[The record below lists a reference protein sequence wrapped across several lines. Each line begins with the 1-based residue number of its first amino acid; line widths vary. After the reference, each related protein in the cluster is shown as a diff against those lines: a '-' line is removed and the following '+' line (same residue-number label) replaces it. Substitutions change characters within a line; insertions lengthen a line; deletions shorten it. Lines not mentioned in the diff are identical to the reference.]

1 MDSAARI
8 MGTHMLLQSTL
19 GYIITVQ
26 YLINVHNVKNS
37 LSYGLQRN
45 DNLMLLNKQFKVLKL
60 LKIGLE
66 EIEKL

>member
-37 LSYGLQRN
+37 LSYGLQRK
-45 DNLMLLNKQFKVLKL
+45 DNLMLLNKQFKVLK
-60 LKIGLE
+60 IGLK

>member
-37 LSYGLQRN
+37 LSYGLQRK

>member
-66 EIEKL
+66 EIEKH

>member
-19 GYIITVQ
+19 EYLITVQ
-26 YLINVHNVKNS
+26 YLIKIHNVKTPFIW
-37 LSYGLQRN
+37 LAKK
-45 DNLMLLNKQFKVLKL
+45 DLMLLNKQFKVLKL